1 MDTKKIELLPNEPI
15 TKKLINKWFWLYF
28 FWYLAAPLWY
38 ITRLIISNSPDVSV
52 ADFWLMYSI
61 ISLVTLLYTYND
73 LWLTESL
80 QYFLPKFLIRK
91 EYNNIKT
98 AIRLS
103 LAAEI
108 ITWIIISTWLWFWS
122 NWLSIHYF
130 HDESASTILK
140 YFCFYFIWTNILQ
153 ILQSIFKAFQ
163 KTFEAQFTEFIKAL
177 SILILTI
184 FFFFSAGNIESYSLA
199 RILWLWIAII
209 IALLLY
215 KKYHSS
221 LMKWIFCLKKFILK
235 EYINYTLWAFIWI
248 WIWWF
253 FWQIILQLVLYYLWT
268 ENAWYYS
275 NFLSLYSIGITIL
288 RPIRSLLYPLTSE
301 YKGKWNTQAIE
312 KLITIFYN
320 YFSIITLSV
329 VALFITLWPEIA
341 KVLFWEKYLLS
352 WILLSYWW
360 IFLLFNLLASFNNQI
375 LTWLWKVKERVYI
388 IWVAC
393 IITII
398 IAIIWIKLGGI
409 YWACIAFW
417 LSNLV
422 NRILSF
428 YLLKKEKYRFRM
440 NQKFII
446 KNVVL
451 FIILWLI
458 IRLLK
463 SCIIP
468 LGWSRLIIL
477 LWLIMIV
484 IIYYSIIWIVN
495 KNDIKKCRYIYKKE

>member
-1 MDTKKIELLPNEPI
+1 MTAKNIELLENESL

-28 FWYLAAPLWY
+28 FWYLTAPLRY
-38 ITRLIISNSPDVSV
+38 ITRLIISNTPEVSV
-52 ADFWLMYSI
+52 ANFWLMYSVM
-61 ISLVTLLYTYND
+61 SLITILYTYND

-98 AIRLS
+98 AVRFS
-103 LAAEI
+103 LTIEA

-130 HDESASTILK
+130 HDESASIILK

-163 KTFEAQFTEFIKAL
+163 RTFEVQFTEFIKAL
-177 SILILTI
+177 SILVLTI
-184 FFFFSAGNIESYSLA
+184 FFFFSDGNIESYSLA
-199 RILWLWIAII
+199 RILWLWTTII

-215 KKYHSS
+215 KKYHTS
-221 LMKWIFCLKKFILK
+221 LMKWIFCLKEFILK
-235 EYINYTLWAFIWI
+235 DYVNYTLRAFVWI

-253 FWQIILQLVLYYLWT
+253 FWQIILQLVVYFLWT

-288 RPIRSLLYPLTSE
+288 RPIKTLLYPLTTE
-301 YKGKWNTQAIE
+301 YIEKWNTQAIE
-312 KLITIFYN
+312 KLISIFYN

-329 VALFITLWPEIA
+329 VTLFITLWPETSKI
-341 KVLFWEKYLLS
+341 LFWEKYLLS
-352 WILLSYWW
+352 WILLSYSWV
-360 IFLLFNLLASFNNQI
+360 FLLLNLLASFNNQI

-393 IITII
+393 ITTII
-398 IAIIWIKLGGI
+398 VAIIWIKMRNI

-417 LSNLV
+417 ISNLI
-422 NRILSF
+422 NRTLSF
-428 YLLKKEKYRFRM
+428 YLLKKEKFKLKTNRT
-440 NQKFII
+440 FII
-446 KNVVL
+446 KNVIL
-451 FIILWLI
+451 FTILWLV

-463 SCIIP
+463 HYIMPID
-468 LGWSRLIIL
+468 WSRLLIL
-477 LWLIMIV
+477 PWLIIFI
-484 IIYYSIIWIVN
+484 IIYYFIIWAIN
-495 KNDIKKCRYIYKKE
+495 KNEIKKCRSIYKM